1 MTVKKVIL
9 NILYY
14 AAAISLALVFIFPF
28 LIMLAGSLD
37 SETKYIISISSWI
50 PKAIDFNGYINMF
63 SMGSAILKWI
73 WNSVIISAVPTLTGV
88 FIAALLGYIF
98 AKKKFRFKE
107 TVFWFFMMA
116 VMVPYQAL
124 IVSNYMV
131 YNYLDWINKYIVFLV
146 PGLWTVIYM
155 FMMRQFLTTI
165 PDSLIEAA
173 KIDGGGEWKIF
184 FQIILPLSKPSL
196 CTVAIFTFMDK
207 WNDFMGPLLFTT
219 DEGMYNLVVGL
230 STMIQKNSTIKTQMC
245 IGVITFIPI
254 FIVYLALQKYFIDG
268 IATTGVKG

>member
-9 NILYY
+9 NSFYY
-14 AAAISLALVFIFPF
+14 IVSVIFALIFIFPF
-28 LIMLAGSLD
+28 LIMMAGSLD
-37 SETKYIISISSWI
+37 SETKYIISISSWL
-50 PKAIDFNGYINMF
+50 PKAVDFNGYRNMF
-63 SMGSAILKWI
+63 SMGSAILRWM
-73 WNSVIISAVPTLTGV
+73 WNSIVISVVPTVTGV
-88 FIAALLGYIF
+88 LIAALLGYIF
-98 AKKKFRFKE
+98 AKKKFRFKG

-131 YNYLDWINKYIVFLV
+131 YSYLDWINKYVVFLI

-155 FMMRQFLTTI
+155 FMMRQFISTI

-173 KIDGGGEWKIF
+173 RIDGGGEWKIF

-219 DEGMYNLVVGL
+219 DESMYNLVVGL

-245 IGVITFIPI
+245 IGVVTFIPI